1 MASIGFAFRSLD
13 KQAIRFE
20 AMVWRAGET
29 PARLAFARAMNHEG
43 AKANTIVKRTI
54 RKQSSIKIAH
64 INSAISFHKAG
75 KQTLRTVIR
84 GTGAPIPLRY
94 FGARQFKYGVGA
106 TVWGKRQRF
115 PGAFI
120 VGSLGGGVFKN
131 TRGWNAKS
139 KRNNAIEKMYGP
151 SIPKEMLTK
160 TVVDAFNAT
169 ADNVALRAMHEL
181 SRILNT

>member
-1 MASIGFAFRSLD
+1 MTSFALRSLD

-20 AMVWRAGET
+20 AMIWRVGEK

-64 INSAISFHKAG
+64 INSAVSFHKAG
-75 KQTLRTVIR
+75 TETLRTVIR

-106 TVWGKRQRF
+106 TVWGRRQRF

-120 VGSLGGGVFKN
+120 IGSLGGGVFKN
-131 TRGWNAKS
+131 TGGWSAKS
-139 KRNNAIEKMYGP
+139 KRFNAIEKMYGP
-151 SIPKEMLTK
+151 SIPNEMLSAS
-160 TVVDAFNAT
+160 VVLAFSETGNSVAT
-169 ADNVALRAMHEL
+169 RAMHEL
-181 SRILNT
+181 RRILNG